1 MPTVTGMT
9 AAAMI
14 AIRDQMVV
22 SASIDGA
29 KHLIL
34 TTYDGTEIDVGSIPG
49 AVGAASDTASGIVEL
64 ATSAETTTGTDATRA
79 VTPAGLLSALNAK
92 QPLDD
97 DLTAIA
103 NATPSND
110 DFIQRKGGT
119 WVNRTVAQVAA
130 DLIASS
136 AIFASDTQKGLVEL
150 ATNAETLTGTDTTRA
165 VTPASMASALSGT
178 YRYVQTVK
186 FTSSGTFSKASYSGI
201 KAVRIRAVGGGGG
214 GGGSGA
220 AVAAQHSSGS
230 GGGGGGYA
238 EKFVLESSL
247 TSSVTVTIGAGG
259 SGSSNAAGGTGGST
273 SFGSHAVAAGGAGGD
288 TFPST
293 AVMIGALGGAG
304 GAGTTGD
311 ILMPGS
317 VGGLGS
323 GNATLGLGGSG
334 GSSQFGGGAVGAYTS
349 TGSGTVAGTAASANS
364 GGGGGGSTTN
374 AGGGA
379 MSGGA
384 GGSGMVLVEVYA

>member
-22 SASIDGA
+22 SATINGSS
-29 KHLIL
+29 HLIL
-34 TTYDGTEIDVGSIPG
+34 TTYDGNEIDAGSIPDS
-49 AVGAASDTASGIVEL
+49 VGAASETVSGIVEL
-64 ATSAETTTGTDATRA
+64 ATTAETTAGTDAVRA
-79 VTPAGLLSALNAK
+79 VTPAGLLAVSSTK

-103 NATPSND
+103 NIVPSDD
-110 DFIQRKGGT
+110 DFIQRKSGV
-119 WVNRTVAQVAA
+119 WVKRTVAQVAA

-136 AIFASDTQKGLVEL
+136 AMAASDTQKGVVEL
-150 ATNAETLTGTDTTRA
+150 ATNAETLAGTDTVRA

-186 FTSSGTFSKASYSGI
+186 FTSSGTFSKASYPGI

-259 SGSSNAAGGTGGST
+259 GGGSGVAGGAGGST
-273 SFGSHAVAAGGAGGD
+273 SFGSHAVAAGGVGGD
-288 TFPST
+288 SFAST
-293 AVMIGALGGAG
+293 AVMITALGGAG
-304 GAGTTGD
+304 GTGTTGD
-311 ILMPGS
+311 ILMNGG
-317 VGGLGS
+317 VGGIGS
-323 GNATLGLGGSG
+323 GNATLALGGSG

-364 GGGGGGSTTN
+364 GGGGGGSASN
-374 AGGGA
+374 AGGGS
-379 MSGGA
+379 MSGGT